1 MASGR
6 AVPSFEVTLE
16 VEETIAD
23 EVSAELFAIGAEAI
37 EVRDRE
43 GLKLP
48 GVILPPDGKSWLIC
62 GFTESSREDLEAR
75 LTQELAQTP
84 CKYTV
89 TSFQLRDDT
98 DWANKWKEFYRPLR
112 VGDNLWVSPS
122 WEKAPDVPGAVVI
135 RLDPEMAFGTGQHPT
150 TRLCLQLVER
160 LLTERQRE
168 IGRLRILDVGT
179 GSGILAIGAA
189 LLGAKHIVGV
199 DNDQV
204 SVETAKANAER
215 NGVAAMCKFWVGA
228 MPQAAPHVGE
238 TFDIILANIL
248 ADPLIEMAPT
258 LRSLRASAGQ
268 VVLSGLLNDQADR
281 VIAAYAAEGFTV
293 EDHLCEDEWS
303 ALLLS

>member
-168 IGRLRILDVGT
+168 IERLRILDVGT

-268 VVLSGLLNDQADR
+268 VVLSGLLNDQAER

>member
-1 MASGR
+1 M
-6 AVPSFEVTLE
+6 PSFEVTLE

-84 CKYTV
+84 YKYTV

-168 IGRLRILDVGT
+168 IERLRILDVGT

-293 EDHLCEDEWS
+293 EDHLREDEWS

>member
-168 IGRLRILDVGT
+168 IERLRILDVGT